1 VSTTHV
7 DEQGLQTLK
16 AVWSM
21 AELRMVGDGVFYPDV
36 LRLRSRITTWDDW
49 LIEFGRLG
57 DEYEKLAQ
65 EAEARGHTI
74 TAGEHYWQ
82 AAICWHFA
90 QFLWFDR
97 PAEKQHALERKVALY
112 RRGSS
117 LLDPPAER
125 IEIEF
130 EGTRIPGYLRLP
142 RDLEGRAPLAILLGG
157 LDSTKEESYHF
168 ENACLQRGFATFSF
182 DGPGQGEYLEQRPLA
197 PDFERYSAAVVDH
210 LVEHPAIDAGRIGV
224 VGRSLGGYFAARA
237 AAHDPR
243 LRACVVFG
251 ALYDLSQFDS
261 IPARTQM
268 GFRFVTG
275 IADPDAAKTAAQAR
289 VDLAGI
295 THRIHQPI
303 YILHGALDI
312 LIPVAQAQ
320 RLYDE
325 VSSTDKTLVIVPD
338 GIHCA
343 HNLYHL
349 VRRPMVDWLA
359 DRLRS

>member
-1 VSTTHV
+1 MTEIAER
-7 DEQGLQTLK
+7 DLTLE
-16 AVWSM
+16 AVWKM
-21 AELRMVGDGVFYPDV
+21 AELRMVGDGIFYPDL
-36 LRLRSRITTWDDW
+36 LRVRSSIRSWGDW
-49 LIEFGRLG
+49 LREFGRLG
-57 DEYEKLAQ
+57 DEYEVRARD
-65 EAEARGHTI
+65 AEAQGHRV

-97 PAEKQHALERKVALY
+97 PEEKLHALHRKIDLY
-112 RRGSS
+112 RRGAPMF
-117 LLDPPAER
+117 DPPAER
-125 IEIEF
+125 IEVDF
-130 EGTRIPGYLRLP
+130 EGTKIPGYLRLP
-142 RDLEGRAPLAILLGG
+142 PNATGRSPLAVLLGG

-168 ENACLQRGFATFSF
+168 ENVCLKRGLATFTF
-182 DGPGQGEYLEQRPLA
+182 DGPGQGEYFLQRPLA
-197 PDFERYSAAVVDH
+197 PDFERYATAVVDQ
-210 LVEHPAIDAGRIGV
+210 LVRRKEVDPDRIGV

-237 AAHDPR
+237 AAFDER

-251 ALYDLSQFDS
+251 ALYDLAQFDS

-275 IADPDAAKTAAQAR
+275 IADPIEAKAAAQKR
-289 VDLAGI
+289 IDLTGV
-295 THRIHQPI
+295 TSRIKQPI

-325 VSSTDKTLVIVPD
+325 VSSEDKTLLVVPD
-338 GIHCA
+338 GTHCA

-349 VRRPMVDWLA
+349 YRRPMVDWLA
-359 DRLRS
+359 DKLR